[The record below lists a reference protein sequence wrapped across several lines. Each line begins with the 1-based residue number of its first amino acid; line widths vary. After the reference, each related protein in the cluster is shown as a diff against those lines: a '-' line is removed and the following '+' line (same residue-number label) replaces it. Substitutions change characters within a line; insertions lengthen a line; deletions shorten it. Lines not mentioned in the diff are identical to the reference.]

1 MVCEEPAAAQGLLV
15 CLICPELQ
23 ISLAGSDTYAGIYSQ
38 AEDTAQL
45 VECLP
50 SVPEAPGLILRILE
64 TMCAGTHMLSHHSG
78 SGCRIIRSS
87 IYPQLLINFKN
98 SLNYLRHKTVS
109 YGDMAKIAVCKPG
122 GQLHC
127 FTLSL
132 LWQDTRGKP
141 HKEGIA

>member
-1 MVCEEPAAAQGLLV
+1 MVYEEPAAAQGLLV

-78 SGCRIIRSS
+78 SGSRVLRS
-87 IYPQLLINFKN
+87 L
-98 SLNYLRHKTVS
+98 
-109 YGDMAKIAVCKPG
+109 KPALDVELEARLDSMK
-122 GQLHC
+122 QKQNHL
-127 FTLSL
+127 
-132 LWQDTRGKP
+132 
-141 HKEGIA
+141 